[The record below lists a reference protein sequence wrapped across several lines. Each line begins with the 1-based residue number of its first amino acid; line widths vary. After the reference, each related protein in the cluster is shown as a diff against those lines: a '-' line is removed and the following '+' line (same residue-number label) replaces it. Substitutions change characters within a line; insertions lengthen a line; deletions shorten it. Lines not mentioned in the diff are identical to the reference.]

1 MLVHSLPLKS
11 RKRLTND
18 AMDTCAGLVPDGM
31 DTYCHKYIGSTLDC
45 VTWLLTVDF
54 KELDL

>member
-1 MLVHSLPLKS
+1 MMQW
-11 RKRLTND
+11 T
-18 AMDTCAGLVPDGM
+18 GLVPDGM
-31 DTYCHKYIGSTLDC
+31 DTYCHKHIGSTLDC